1 MNTELGI
8 QRVQRGGELAT
19 ASQAA
24 LAKATI
30 EAKFV
35 MAATRP
41 RNQLQA
47 RSDILDMCK
56 RPGFAEGARWEKPV
70 GGSTISGLSI
80 RFAEAAL
87 TAWGNVDI
95 GSTIIYDDEQSRSVR
110 ITVTDLQSNI
120 SYSDDVLLSKTIER
134 RNVKPGQEVLA
145 QRVNSYGDNVFIVAA
160 TDDEM
165 QVKLGSAKS
174 KAIRNSGLRMI
185 PQDILAEAE
194 DAITATV
201 NNGGGDNPKDKIKK
215 LCDAF
220 AGVGVGPNEIT
231 AWLGHAMETI
241 SPKEL
246 GQLRGMYAAIKDG
259 EASWQDYMDR
269 KGDKSAP
276 DVVPAADKPRR
287 GRPPKS
293 ATVDPVPGAEPVQ
306 QAPVVTDPPLA
317 TNDPVGATCV
327 PITASEQ
334 TLDDIDRLKGYIAR
348 MKLTEES
355 AIKALQQ
362 VYDGVGDTIAEIL
375 TNNPEIAAAVFTNPT
390 SFVTQC
396 GLRK

>member
-8 QRVQRGGELAT
+8 QKVQRGGELAT

-41 RNQLQA
+41 RNQMQA
-47 RSDILDMCK
+47 RQDMLEMCK
-56 RPGFAEGARWEKPV
+56 RPGFAEGAKWEKPV
-70 GGSTISGLSI
+70 GRDTISGFSI

-95 GSTIIYDDEQSRSVR
+95 NSTIIYDDEQSRSVR

-120 SYSDDVLLSKTIER
+120 SYSDDVLLSKTVER
-134 RNVKPGQEVLA
+134 KQVKPGQEVLG
-145 QRVNSYGDNVFIVAA
+145 QRVNTYGDTVYIVPA

-165 QVKLGSAKS
+165 QVKLGAAKS

-194 DAITATV
+194 DAIPATMS
-201 NNGGGDNPKDKIKK
+201 GGGAENPKDKIKK

-231 AWLGHAMETI
+231 AWLGHSMETI
-241 SPKEL
+241 SPKEIAT
-246 GQLRGMYAAIKDG
+246 LRGMYAAIKDG

-269 KGDKSAP
+269 KVDKSAP
-276 DVVPAADKPRR
+276 EVIPAADKPRR
-287 GRPPKS
+287 GRPPKT
-293 ATVDPVPGAEPVQ
+293 AVVDPVPGAEPVQ
-306 QAPVVTDPPLA
+306 QVPVVDVSTRD
-317 TNDPVGATCV
+317 V
-327 PITASEQ
+327 ASEQ
-334 TLDDIDRLKGYIAR
+334 TLEDIDRLKGFVDR
-348 MKLTEES
+348 KGLSEES

-362 VYDGVGDTIAEIL
+362 VYDGEGESIAEIL
-375 TNNPEIAAAVFTNPT
+375 TRNPDIALSIFCNPV

-396 GLRK
+396 ELRK

>member
-1 MNTELGI
+1 M
-8 QRVQRGGELAT
+8 QRGGELAT

-70 GGSTISGLSI
+70 GGSTINGLSI

-134 RNVKPGQEVLA
+134 RNVKPGQEVLG
-145 QRVNSYGDNVFIVAA
+145 QRVNTYGDTVFIVAA

-194 DAITATV
+194 EAIAATV
-201 NNGGGDNPKDKIKK
+201 ANGGGDNPKDKLKK

-220 AGVGVGPNEIT
+220 AGVGVGPTEIT

-259 EASWQDYMDR
+259 EASWQDYMNV

-276 DVVPAADKPRR
+276 EVVPASDKPRR
-287 GRPPKS
+287 GRPPKT
-293 ATVDPVPGAEPVQ
+293 ATVDPVPGVEPVQ
-306 QAPVVTDPPLA
+306 QAPEHPKPEPAPMVASEPSVA
-317 TNDPVGATCV
+317 T
-327 PITASEQ
+327 TASEQ
-334 TLDDIDRLKGYIAR
+334 TLDDIDRLKGYVAR

-362 VYDGVGDTIAEIL
+362 VYDGVGESIAEIL
-375 TNNPEIAAAVFTNPT
+375 TNNPSIAAAVFTNPT

>member
-1 MNTELGI
+1 M
-8 QRVQRGGELAT
+8 QRGGELAT

-41 RNQLQA
+41 RNQMQA
-47 RSDILDMCK
+47 RSDILEMCK
-56 RPGFAEGARWEKPV
+56 RPGFAEGAKWEKPV
-70 GGSTISGLSI
+70 GRDTISGFSI

-95 GSTIIYDDEQSRSVR
+95 NSTIIYDDEQSRSVR
-110 ITVTDLQSNI
+110 ITVTELQSNI
-120 SYSDDVLLSKTIER
+120 SYSDDVLLSKTVER
-134 RNVKPGQEVLA
+134 KQVKPGQEVLG
-145 QRVNSYGDNVFIVAA
+145 QRVNTYGDTVYIVPA

-174 KAIRNSGLRMI
+174 KAIRNSGLRII

-194 DAITATV
+194 DAITATMA
-201 NNGGGDNPKDKIKK
+201 GGGSENPKDKIKK

-231 AWLGHAMETI
+231 AWLGHSMETI
-241 SPKEL
+241 SPKEIAT
-246 GQLRGMYAAIKDG
+246 LRGMYAAIKDG

-269 KGDKSAP
+269 KVDKSAP
-276 DVVPAADKPRR
+276 EVVPTTDKPRR
-287 GRPPKS
+287 GRPPK
-293 ATVDPVPGAEPVQ
+293 TVVVDPVPGAEPV
-306 QAPVVTDPPLA
+306 AAASEPTVVVTVPSE
-317 TNDPVGATCV
+317 PVTLSV
-327 PITASEQ
+327 SDQ
-334 TLDDIDRLKGYIAR
+334 TLEDIDRLKGFIER
-348 MKLTEES
+348 KGLSEES

-362 VYDGVGDTIAEIL
+362 VYDGEGESIAEIL
-375 TNNPEIAAAVFTNPT
+375 TRKPDIALAVFGNHV

-396 GLRK
+396 ELRK

>member
-8 QRVQRGGELAT
+8 QKVQRGGELAT

-41 RNQLQA
+41 RNQMQA
-47 RSDILDMCK
+47 RQDMLEMCK
-56 RPGFAEGARWEKPV
+56 RPGFAEGAKWEKPV
-70 GGSTISGLSI
+70 GRDTISGFSI

-95 GSTIIYDDEQSRSVR
+95 NSTIIYDDEQSRSVR

-120 SYSDDVLLSKTIER
+120 SYSDDVLLFNT
-134 RNVKPGQEVLA
+134 
-145 QRVNSYGDNVFIVAA
+145 YGDTVYIVPA

-165 QVKLGSAKS
+165 QVKLGAAKS

-194 DAITATV
+194 DAITATMS
-201 NNGGGDNPKDKIKK
+201 GGGAENPKDKIKK

-231 AWLGHAMETI
+231 AWLGHSMETI
-241 SPKEL
+241 SPKEIAT
-246 GQLRGMYAAIKDG
+246 LRGMYAAIKDG

-269 KGDKSAP
+269 KVDKSAP
-276 DVVPAADKPRR
+276 EVIPAADKPRR
-287 GRPPKS
+287 GRPPKT
-293 ATVDPVPGAEPVQ
+293 AVVDPVPGAEPVQ
-306 QAPVVTDPPLA
+306 QVPVVDVSTRD
-317 TNDPVGATCV
+317 V
-327 PITASEQ
+327 ASEQ
-334 TLDDIDRLKGYIAR
+334 ILEDIDRLKGFVDR
-348 MKLTEES
+348 KGLSEES

-362 VYDGVGDTIAEIL
+362 VYDGEGESIAEIL
-375 TNNPEIAAAVFTNPT
+375 TRNPDIALSIFCNPV

-396 GLRK
+396 ELRK